1 MSADIDKRGGDCG
14 MEEGMHHDPILVRAG
29 FGNAGFGNAGFGNA
43 GFGNAGCGN
52 AGLGN

>member
-1 MSADIDKRGGDCG
+1 LRHKARPTSKSVAGITG
-14 MEEGMHHDPILVRAG
+14 MELGIPHDPILVR
-29 FGNAGFGNAGFGNA
+29 A